1 MVQDLTVGDS
11 QKTLLHYTIPMFV
24 SVAFQQIYNIADS
37 MIAGKFAGED
47 ALAAVGASYPITM
60 IFMAVAVGSNI
71 GCSVVVSQLFG
82 AKEYRRLK
90 TAVSTT
96 LSAGFV
102 LSLFLTIFGL
112 FTTSAMMRMIQT
124 PDNIFYD
131 GALYLRIYI
140 GGFVFLFLYNVT
152 TGMFN
157 SLGDSKTPLYFLIGS
172 SIGNILLDILFVAVF
187 GWGVAGVAWATFL
200 AQGAACILALF
211 AFYKRLMQVQ
221 TDGRTAFF
229 SFDVLGKIAFVA
241 VPSILQQSFISIGNI
256 FVQSLVNSYGSDV
269 IAGYSAAV
277 KLNTFLITGLTTL
290 GNGVSGFTAQNL
302 GARKPKRIAE
312 GYRAGMKMAVCVAIP
327 FSLAFFF
334 AGRIMML
341 LFMED
346 TGSQAMSAG
355 VMFLKIVSPFYVV
368 ISIKLIADGV
378 LRGTESMRYFMIAT
392 FTDLIL
398 RVILAYVFSA
408 WLASSNGIWMS
419 WPAGWCVGT
428 FLSAAFCRKVIYHI
442 SNNSSGNNSKER
454 NGTGYENRNG
464 I

>member
-1 MVQDLTVGDS
+1 MIQDLTTGDS
-11 QKTLLHYTIPMFV
+11 QKTLFRYTIPMFV

-71 GCSVVVSQLFG
+71 GCSVVISQLFG

-96 LSAGFV
+96 LLTGFLLSVILTV
-102 LSLFLTIFGL
+102 LGL
-112 FTTSAMMRMIQT
+112 FTTPAMMRMIQT
-124 PDNIFYD
+124 PDNIFSD

-172 SIGNILLDILFVAVF
+172 SIGNIILDLLFVAVF
-187 GWGVAGVAWATFL
+187 GWGVAGVAWATFI
-200 AQGAACILALF
+200 AQGAACILALL
-211 AFYKRLMQVQ
+211 AFYKRLTQVQ
-221 TDGRTAFF
+221 TDGRTEVF
-229 SFDVLGKIAFVA
+229 SFDVLKKISFVA
-241 VPSILQQSFISIGNI
+241 VPSILQQSFISVGNI

-290 GNGVSGFTAQNL
+290 GNGISGFTAQNL
-302 GARKPKRIAE
+302 GARLPKRIRE
-312 GYRAGMKMAVCVAIP
+312 GYRAGIKMAVCVTVP
-327 FSLAFFF
+327 FFLAFFF
-334 AGRIMML
+334 TGRTMML

-346 TGSQAMSAG
+346 TGSQAMAAG
-355 VMFLKIVSPFYVV
+355 TMFLRIVSPFYFIIAV
-368 ISIKLIADGV
+368 KLVADGI

-398 RVILAYVFSA
+398 RVVLAYVFAA
-408 WLASSNGIWMS
+408 WFASDGIWMS
-419 WPAGWCVGT
+419 WPAGWCAGT
-428 FLSAAFCRKVIYHI
+428 LLSAVFCKKTLARMQEDAKL
-442 SNNSSGNNSKER
+442 
-454 NGTGYENRNG
+454 
-464 I
+464 